1 MNINWST
8 VFFQII
14 NFLLIIWIL
23 KKYLFK
29 PVLMSMDKR
38 EKAIQSRLKDAEEAK
53 ILTEK
58 ERENLKAKIA
68 QIEKMKNDVLAEA
81 YKKADNEQAIL
92 IKTLKAEIQ
101 GKRIANDEQMRQER
115 EALKSSIKD
124 IAGETIINTV
134 SSALSDLAN
143 VNIQNVILENF
154 TQRLFSGEIEK
165 IDELKKFY
173 REFQHITI
181 NTSFDLDMEEENRIK
196 EALTKLLGEE
206 VNIDFRV
213 DKSILCG
220 IEVVCE
226 SLLISFGMNTYIKAL
241 KVNLDNKI
249 AELTKTEEP
258 VDANDE

>member
-8 VFFQII
+8 VFFQIV

-173 REFQHITI
+173 REFQHIT
-181 NTSFDLDMEEENRIK
+181 F
-196 EALTKLLGEE
+196 
-206 VNIDFRV
+206 
-213 DKSILCG
+213 
-220 IEVVCE
+220 
-226 SLLISFGMNTYIKAL
+226 
-241 KVNLDNKI
+241 
-249 AELTKTEEP
+249 
-258 VDANDE
+258 